1 MLKYHIDVFYSEVDE
16 GYIANIPD
24 LEHCSAFGKTPKIA
38 LREVLIAQ
46 ELWIESA
53 RENGLKIPE
62 STYRPLYNQIDE
74 PQRWGLADA
83 GS

>member
-1 MLKYHIDVFYSEVDE
+1 MLKYHIDVFYSEDDK

-24 LEHCSAFGKTPKIA
+24 LEYCSAFGKTPQIA

-53 RENGLKIPE
+53 RANGLKIPE
-62 STYRPLYNQIDE
+62 VTYRPLYNQI
-74 PQRWGLADA
+74 A
-83 GS
+83 